1 MPDYWSALFPSTTM
15 LLVMLLATAA
25 AATMR
30 AFSGFGNGLLLAPV
44 FSLYLSP
51 HDMVTVIT
59 IINLLGTLQ
68 MLPGVWRH
76 IDWPLIWRMV
86 PAALAGVPLGWLF
99 LNAIEPAMVRRVVA
113 IMVILLSLLLLAGW
127 TYRGTRGRYQELG
140 AGVCSGA
147 LTAMAGMGGPP
158 FILYMLSAPN
168 YSPVAFRTF
177 LTVFFVFSQVLVL
190 GVILSTGA
198 FSVNQL
204 VYVGTLLPVHI
215 MATVLGSFLFL
226 RALTGKAQR
235 IKRICL
241 LILLLVGLLVLFL

>member
-1 MPDYWSALFPSTTM
+1 MFAQWSALFPSTEM
-15 LLVMLLATAA
+15 LVVMLFATAGA
-25 AATMR
+25 AAMR
-30 AFSGFGNGLLLAPV
+30 AFSGFGNGLLLAPL

-51 HDMVTVIT
+51 QDMVAVIT

-68 MLPGVWRH
+68 MLPSVWKH

-86 PAALAGVPLGWLF
+86 PAALAGVPLGWLL
-99 LNAIEPAMVRRVVA
+99 LNALDPLTVRRVVA
-113 IMVILLSLLLLAGW
+113 AIVIIVSVLLLSGW
-127 TYRGTRGRYQELG
+127 AYRGTRGRWQDMG

-147 LTAMAGMGGPP
+147 LTAIAGMGGPP

-190 GVILSTGA
+190 GMLLFSQA
-198 FSVNQL
+198 FSINQL
-204 VYVGTLLPVHI
+204 VYVGTVLPVHI
-215 MATVLGSFLFL
+215 LATVVGSYLFV
-226 RALTGKAQR
+226 RALQGHAHQ

-241 LILLLVGLLVLFL
+241 LLLLAVGLIVLFV

>member
-30 AFSGFGNGLLLAPV
+30 AFSGFGSGLLLAPI

-51 HDMVTVIT
+51 QNMLAVLT

-68 MLPGVWRH
+68 MLPSVWRH
-76 IDWPLIWRMV
+76 INWSLVWRMV
-86 PAALAGVPLGWLF
+86 PAAAAGVPLGWML
-99 LNAIEPAMVRRVVA
+99 LNSIDPSMVRRVVA
-113 IMVILLSLLLLAGW
+113 VIVILLSLLLLAGW
-127 TYRGTRGRYQELG
+127 TYRGKRGRWQELS
-140 AGVCSGA
+140 AGVCSGT
-147 LTAMAGMGGPP
+147 LTAMASIGGPP

-168 YSPVAFRTF
+168 YSPVTFRSFMTAYFAFA
-177 LTVFFVFSQVLVL
+177 QILVL
-190 GVILSTGA
+190 GVIVFSGA

-215 MATVLGSFLFL
+215 IATVLGSFLFM
-226 RALTGKAQR
+226 RALKGKAQR

>member
-1 MPDYWSALFPSTTM
+1 M
-15 LLVMLLATAA
+15 LVAMLAATAT

-51 HDMVTVIT
+51 HDMVAVIT

-68 MLPGVWRH
+68 MMPGVWRH
-76 IDWPLIWRMV
+76 IDWAQVFRMV

-99 LNAIEPAMVRRVVA
+99 LNAIDPAMVRRVVA
-113 IMVILLSLLLLAGW
+113 TLVILLSTLLLAGW
-127 TYRGTRGRYQELG
+127 TYKGTRGKWQELS
-140 AGVCSGA
+140 AGVCSGS

-190 GVILSTGA
+190 SIIVWTDA
-198 FSVNQL
+198 FSVDQL

-215 MATVLGSFLFL
+215 VSTVLGSFLFM
-226 RALTGKAQR
+226 RALRGKTER

-241 LILLLVGLLVLFL
+241 IILLLVGVVVLVL

>member
-1 MPDYWSALFPSTTM
+1 MPEYWNALFPSTSM
-15 LLVMLLATAA
+15 LVVMLLATAT

-44 FSLYLSP
+44 FSLYLAP
-51 HDMVTVIT
+51 QDMVAVIT

-76 IDWPLIWRMV
+76 IDWPFIWRMV
-86 PAALAGVPLGWLF
+86 PAALAGVPIGWLL
-99 LNAIEPAMVRRVVA
+99 LNAMDPAVVRRVVA
-113 IMVILLSLLLLAGW
+113 VIVIVLSLVLLAGW
-127 TYRGTRGRYQELG
+127 TYRGTRGRWQELG
-140 AGVCSGA
+140 AGVCSGV
-147 LTAMAGMGGPP
+147 LTAIAGMGGPP

-168 YSPVAFRTF
+168 YSAVAFRTF

-190 GVILSTGA
+190 CVIVFTGV

-215 MATVLGSFLFL
+215 LATVLGSFLFV
-226 RALTGKAQR
+226 RALRGKAHR

>member
-1 MPDYWSALFPSTTM
+1 MPEYWSALFPSTTM
-15 LLVMLLATAA
+15 LVAMLVTTAA

-51 HDMVTVIT
+51 HDMVAVIT

-76 IDWPLIWRMV
+76 IDWPQIFRMV

-99 LNAIEPAMVRRVVA
+99 LNAIDPEMVRRVVA
-113 IMVILLSLLLLAGW
+113 ILVIVLSSLLLAGW
-127 TYRGTRGRYQELG
+127 TYRGRRGKWQELG
-140 AGVCSGA
+140 AGVCSGS

-198 FSVNQL
+198 FSVDQL
-204 VYVGTLLPVHI
+204 AYVGTLLPVHI
-215 MATVLGSFLFL
+215 ASTVLGSYLFV
-226 RALTGKAQR
+226 RALRGKSEI

-241 LILLLVGLLVLFL
+241 IILLFVGVIVLVL

>member
-1 MPDYWSALFPSTTM
+1 MPESFGALFPSTTM
-15 LLVMLLATAA
+15 LVVMLLATAT

-51 HDMVTVIT
+51 HDMIAVIT

-68 MLPGVWRH
+68 MLPGVWRD
-76 IDWPLIWRMV
+76 IDWRYVFRMV

-99 LNAIEPAMVRRVVA
+99 LNAIDPDMVRRVVA
-113 IMVILLSLLLLAGW
+113 ILVILLASLLLAGW
-127 TYRGTRGRYQELG
+127 TYRGTRGKWQELT
-140 AGVCSGA
+140 AGVCSGS

-177 LTVFFVFSQVLVL
+177 FVVFFVFSQVLVL

-198 FSVNQL
+198 FSVDQL

-215 MATVLGSFLFL
+215 LATVLGSYLFV
-226 RALTGKAQR
+226 RALRGKAER

-241 LILLLVGLLVLFL
+241 IILLAIGVVVLLA